1 MLNNNAHMLLNL
13 HTQVVYASLSWKPCS
28 DLPIKLSEGNTT
40 IFEDRV
46 YCGGGTTDRED
57 NEYIV
62 YCYDP
67 SQDNWTTLPPL
78 SVKYFGLGQ
87 VLGKLVTVGGKKKID
102 DRATDGIYSFDERV
116 QRWKQT
122 VPPMPSARFAASVLS
137 LKSNLIVAGGRNT
150 LSSFTDAVEIFNHGT
165 LQWYKTY
172 PLPVACSSISLGI
185 TNGTCY
191 ALGGYKYL
199 SRLNQALYVSVDDL
213 LHHAVPASQASH
225 SHSRNDHSTSAWKEY
240 PNIPSNQPAA
250 AVLAGSILTMG
261 GKKVPS
267 GANAKEIYMYLPA
280 INSWIYFSDL
290 PAPQFG
296 STVAVLSSTETLLIG
311 GYHNENRL
319 SSVYKGT
326 LHFNV

>member
-1 MLNNNAHMLLNL
+1 M
-13 HTQVVYASLSWKPCS
+13 YADLSWKLCS
-28 DLPIKLSEGNTT
+28 NLPSKLSEGNATVFDDC
-40 IFEDRV
+40 I

-57 NEYIV
+57 NEYTV
-62 YCYDP
+62 YRYDP

-87 VLGKLVTVGGKKKID
+87 VLGKLVTVGGKKRID
-102 DRATDGIYSFDERV
+102 DRATDGIYSFDEQV

-137 LKSNLIVAGGRNT
+137 LKSILIVAGGRNT
-150 LSSFTDAVEIFNHGT
+150 PSSFTDAVEVFNHVT
-165 LQWYKTY
+165 LQWYKTD

-185 TNGTCY
+185 ANGTCY

-199 SRLNQALYVSVDDL
+199 SRLNQALYASTDDL
-213 LHHAVPASQASH
+213 LRHAIPASQTSH
-225 SHSRNDHSTSAWKEY
+225 SHGKNDCITSAWKEY
-240 PNIPSNQPAA
+240 PKIPSNQPAA
-250 AVLAGSILTMG
+250 GVLAGSILVIG

-267 GANAKEIYMYLPA
+267 GANAKEVYMYLPSV
-280 INSWIYFSDL
+280 NSWIYFSDL

-296 STVAVLSSTETLLIG
+296 STVAVLSSTEILVIG

-319 SSVYKGT
+319 NTVYKGT
-326 LHFNV
+326 LRFKV